1 MSSAIDNVCV
11 DQSGTLVQC
20 AEAAPAFA
28 FNPGIFIVVALVCA
42 TICGVIANRKNR
54 SVVLAC
60 ILGFLFGLF
69 SIIGYAVV
77 RRRPAIA

>member
-28 FNPGIFIVVALVCA
+28 INPAIFVVVALVCA
-42 TICGVIANRKNR
+42 TACGMIASRKNR
-54 SVVLAC
+54 SVVLAF
-60 ILGFLFGLF
+60 ILGFLFGLL

-77 RRRPAIA
+77 RKRPAIA